1 VRKKRSSDTRTS
13 DKNGLSPDAVDARGS
28 VREQNIERRTALK
41 TLGAIALYGP
51 VLASMGCDGDPE
63 TTDASS
69 SPAASGS
76 GSDSGSTGAAT
87 TGGSTPDAGGSS
99 GSGSTTDVSSS
110 GSSSGGAT
118 DSGSQTHTD
127 AATSGASDAGA
138 DAAVSTPLGDAG
150 AGTTGFFPPM
160 FTDAPTCT
168 LTGTDGAGE
177 GPFFIHEDEVMGDP
191 SLKRVDMREGHEGVE
206 LQLNYRLLDA
216 DGNCMKGIADVEVY
230 TWHTDA
236 VGMYSGFNNQNPDMT
251 YSGGI
256 ERTVEN
262 MDRFCRGMQV
272 TNADGVVSFRSIYP
286 GWYYGRPI
294 HIHFVA
300 LRKGSMAATSS
311 YRSAQYHIF
320 TTQLYFEEQFSRK
333 IHENNSPYKTRTS
346 GAGYAMYVKPNAQS
360 MVRPAVRME
369 GNVVVASINMI
380 TKASGNRT

>member
-1 VRKKRSSDTRTS
+1 VSNGGDDSGHVGSD
-13 DKNGLSPDAVDARGS
+13 G
-28 VREQNIERRTALK
+28 
-41 TLGAIALYGP
+41 GAAH
-51 VLASMGCDGDPE
+51 
-63 TTDASS
+63 TDASS
-69 SPAASGS
+69 PA
-76 GSDSGSTGAAT
+76 TVQ
-87 TGGSTPDAGGSS
+87 DAG
-99 GSGSTTDVSSS
+99 
-110 GSSSGGAT
+110 
-118 DSGSQTHTD
+118 
-127 AATSGASDAGA
+127 SDAG
-138 DAAVSTPLGDAG
+138 VMQLGDAG
-150 AGTTGFFPPM
+150 AGTDGFLPPM

-168 LTGTDGAGE
+168 LTATDGAGE
-177 GPFFIHEDEVMGDP
+177 GPFFIHEDEVMNDP
-191 SLKRVDMREGHEGVE
+191 SLKRVDMRDAHPGVE
-206 LQLNYRLLDA
+206 MQLNYRMLDM
-216 DGNCMKGIADVEVY
+216 DGNCMKPIADVEVY